1 MHAILPREWI
11 TGNECLSERSNK
23 LFCWSL
29 LTRRKL
35 DVVWLTKSVF
45 DSPYK
50 VHLSLPPSYPSVFL
64 FLSLSL
70 SSSEYHGKSLHA
82 QLLPYINTLMYFP
95 TDTSTS
101 EEFNTPNDTRTRF
114 ITFKISLDIENN
126 VRSKFVLAL
135 SYVIR
140 KLGRKK
146 SLEEFD

>member
-1 MHAILPREWI
+1 
-11 TGNECLSERSNK
+11 
-23 LFCWSL
+23 
-29 LTRRKL
+29 
-35 DVVWLTKSVF
+35 
-45 DSPYK
+45 
-50 VHLSLPPSYPSVFL
+50 
-64 FLSLSL
+64 
-70 SSSEYHGKSLHA
+70 
-82 QLLPYINTLMYFP
+82 MYFP

-114 ITFKISLDIENN
+114 IAFKISLDIENN